1 MKMTFINQ
9 LGEWNPQFFREIKGQ
24 FKTRNLWLV
33 VASCLVIQFLLL
45 MVSSR
50 QECIRYVGSNCA
62 QYNQHIEWMFIF
74 RPLNWILPLF
84 LLVCG
89 VYLLIGD
96 VAKEERKGTLNF
108 IRLSPQSSQSILI
121 GKILGVPSLL
131 YLAIALT
138 IPLHLLSGLADG
150 KPLSGLLGTYL
161 LWGVGCGLF
170 YSAALLYTLQCSAS
184 CEPKS
189 LAGAGSLLAF
199 LLASPYI
206 SIIDFSFDLY
216 SYGSDFANWQW
227 FFLPLGSQPFLAFAW
242 LLITVSVASFWFWQA
257 TNRRFRNSNTTL
269 LSKVQSY
276 WLVGSFQVW
285 LLGFTLSGSSS
296 NDSDFQFFI
305 GCFFLFVFNPISLL
319 IVNAALSP
327 CRQALQDWA
336 RYRHQG
342 NSTRNNSLVQDLIWG
357 EKSPPLL
364 AIALNLVITA
374 VIWLPWIFLL
384 PQQVWSKGELT
395 MPKIFLGLLMT
406 INAVLIAAAITQ
418 FLLLMRAKTRNLFAV
433 GTVGAVIVLPLVAL
447 AVLGIEL
454 LKFPFIWLL
463 SPLPIIGLGTASVTT
478 VFLGLLTQFGV
489 LGLLVLQLTR
499 NIRKIGESGSKAL
512 LAEGRLLSSDW
523 LR

>member
-1 MKMTFINQ
+1 MRLTLLNQ

-24 FKTRNLWLV
+24 FKSRNLFLV
-33 VASCLVIQFLLL
+33 VASSFVTQFLLL
-45 MVSSR
+45 IVFSK

-62 QYNQHIEWMFIF
+62 QYEQHIQWMFIF
-74 RPLNWILPLF
+74 RSLNGILPLF

-108 IRLSPQSSQSILI
+108 IRLSPQSSQSILT
-121 GKILGVPSLL
+121 GKILGVPALL

-138 IPLHLLSGLADG
+138 IPLHLVSGLADG
-150 KPLSGLLGTYL
+150 KPLFGILGIYL
-161 LWGVGCGLF
+161 LWGVGSALF

-199 LLASPYI
+199 FLASPYI
-206 SIIDFSFDLY
+206 SILDFSFNLY
-216 SYGSDFANWQW
+216 SSGSDFNGWQW
-227 FFLPLGSQPFLAFAW
+227 FFLPLGSQSLLAFAW
-242 LLITVSVASFWFWQA
+242 LLITVSVATYWFWQA

-276 WLVGSFQVW
+276 WLVCSLQIW
-285 LLGFTLSGSSS
+285 LLGFTLSGNISD
-296 NDSDFQFFI
+296 DSQLFI
-305 GCFFLFVFNPISLL
+305 GGFVLFVFNPISLL
-319 IVNAALSP
+319 IINAALSP
-327 CRQALQDWA
+327 CRQVLQDWA

-342 NSTRNNSLVQDLIWG
+342 NSTQNKSLLQDLIWG

-364 AIALNLVITA
+364 AIALNLLITV
-374 VIWLPWIFLL
+374 VIWIPWIFLQ
-384 PQQVWSKGELT
+384 PQQVWDQGEWT
-395 MPKIFLGLLMT
+395 MAKLLVGVLMT

-418 FLLLMRAKTRNLFAV
+418 FLLLMKATTRNIFAV
-433 GTVGAVIVLPLVAL
+433 GSVGAAIFLPLVA
-447 AVLGIEL
+447 VGFWGIEL
-454 LKFPFIWLL
+454 FKLSFVWFL

-512 LAEGRLLSSDW
+512 LTERRLLPSDG
-523 LR
+523 LK